1 MRQFH
6 FARPDRFRSLACSWV
21 LVHKSAKFSAKSR
34 GIKPYSNLVAL
45 LKSGDVDTSVN
56 TLTLL
61 NSLIGMQ
68 PASLIALCGGG

>member
-1 MRQFH
+1 M
-6 FARPDRFRSLACSWV
+6 
-21 LVHKSAKFSAKSR
+21 HKSAKFSAKSR

-61 NSLIGMQ
+61 NSLIGTL
-68 PASLIALCGGG
+68 PCALW